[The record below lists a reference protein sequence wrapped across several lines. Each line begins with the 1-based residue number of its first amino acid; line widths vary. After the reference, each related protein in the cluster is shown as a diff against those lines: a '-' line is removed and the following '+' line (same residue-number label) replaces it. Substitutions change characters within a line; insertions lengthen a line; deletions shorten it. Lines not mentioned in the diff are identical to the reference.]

1 MESRTEKRIRRHE
14 RLRAVVRGTA
24 LRPRAAIFRSHQH
37 IYVQLIDDETGR
49 TVESANDAMLSD
61 VEIKGK
67 KKSETALRVW
77 SLAESAFAF
86 ARWLLLGIGREKWDL
101 ALQREGTLPRRCKRG
116 RIRQRG
122 ILLRCLS
129 QTAL

>member
-67 KKSETALRVW
+67 KKSETAFLVGKLVGTRAKKGGVTRVVFDRGGFAYHGRV
-77 SLAESAFAF
+77 AEV
-86 ARWLLLGIGREKWDL
+86 ARGMREAGL
-101 ALQREGTLPRRCKRG
+101 EF
-116 RIRQRG
+116 
-122 ILLRCLS
+122 
-129 QTAL
+129 